1 MYSVSR
7 WFASGLIAAA
17 ALAAVPG
24 GFGQGAAPVAA
35 RKLRICADPNNLPF
49 SNERQEG
56 FENRIASLI
65 AKDMGRDV
73 EYFWFPQR
81 EKFFRQTLDRGAC
94 DVVMGVPTGLD
105 ETATTRP
112 YYRST
117 YVILSRKASHLDIK
131 SLDDPRLRKLR
142 IGVQILGDE
151 KDSLPPVHALIRR
164 GIVKNLVGFSIF
176 GNLTEKDPPAD
187 VIRALGEGKV
197 DVAIVWGPLGGY
209 FSRESPVPLE
219 VTPLVDDAKDPDLQF
234 HFDIA
239 IGVRAHDNALRNELD
254 EELARRRPEIE
265 EILRS
270 YGIPQIALP
279 AEAAQAGETAGTMG
293 RDE

>member
-7 WFASGLIAAA
+7 WFASGLMAAA

-24 GFGQGAAPVAA
+24 VFGQEAAPVVA
-35 RKLRICADPNNLPF
+35 RKLRVCADPNNLPF

-105 ETATTRP
+105 EAATTRP

-176 GNLTEKDPPAD
+176 GNLTEKDPAAD
-187 VIRALGEGKV
+187 VIRALAEGKV

-219 VTPLVDDAKDPDLQF
+219 VTPLADDAKDPDLPF

-239 IGVRAHDNALRNELD
+239 IGVRANDKALRNVLD
-254 EELARRRPEIE
+254 EELARRRTEIE
-265 EILRS
+265 DILRS
-270 YGIPQIALP
+270 YGIPQITLP
-279 AEAAQAGETAGTMG
+279 AETAQAGETAGTMG
-293 RDE
+293 REE